1 MNERIE
7 KMENIFSP
15 RSVALIGASNNVAKW
30 GGIVAINLIL
40 GGFKG
45 KLYPVNPKE
54 ASVHGVPAYVSVKE
68 IPDEIDLAVIIVP
81 AAGVPDIISDCAA
94 KGIGAAVVITS
105 GFGELGEEGKV
116 LQNEMLR
123 RARAGG
129 MVLVGPNGQGI
140 AAPDA
145 KFYPWFPTFRP
156 DPGAIGIASQSGGIS
171 TELSE
176 QLAEFG
182 FGCSKVVSTGN
193 CADLS
198 WPDYLAY
205 FRQDPSTK
213 VVLLYMEGAQ
223 DGRAFFHEAKKT
235 ALEKPVILI
244 KSGRTQEGGR
254 AASSHTGSMAGSDA
268 VFDGVCKQA
277 GLIRAKTLEEA
288 VVLAAAFVTTPLPRG
303 RRVCVLTGGGGQGV
317 LTADALAARG
327 LTLPPLSEATV
338 KKLREQLP
346 AWWHPNNPVDM
357 VAGLGYGGP
366 TEIIPILMESD
377 DFDGII
383 FNGIGWI
390 YSMVD
395 PVNNPQETNMVRKGA
410 QRVIDKE
417 VELSHVLTEYSGKWG
432 LPLLICSKVA
442 RLAIRREYE
451 AILNLLRKDIMLYP
465 TAHDVVNVFS
475 ALADRYEFL
484 KREGALRAN
493 GEHSRPLVETAE

>member
-7 KMENIFSP
+7 KMEKIFSP
-15 RSVALIGASNNVAKW
+15 QSVALVGASNNVAKW
-30 GGIVAINLIL
+30 GGIVAINVLL
-40 GGFKG
+40 GGFPG

-54 ASVHGVPAYVSVKE
+54 ETVHGVPAYASVKD
-68 IPDEIDLAVIIVP
+68 IADKIDLAVIIVP
-81 AAGVPDIISDCAA
+81 ASGVPDVISDCVA

-105 GFGELGEEGKV
+105 GFSELGEKGRT
-116 LQNEMLR
+116 LQDEMLR

-140 AAPDA
+140 AAPDS

-156 DPGAIGIASQSGGIS
+156 DPGVIGIASQSGGIS

-176 QLAEFG
+176 QLADFG

-205 FRQDPSTK
+205 FRQDPATR

-223 DGRAFFHEAKKT
+223 DGRAFFQEAKKI

-244 KSGRTQEGGR
+244 KSGRTLEGGR
-254 AASSHTGSMAGSDA
+254 AASSHTGSMAGLDA
-268 VFDGVCKQA
+268 VFDGVCRQA

-288 VVLAAAFVTTPLPRG
+288 AVLAAAFVTTPLPKG

-317 LTADALAARG
+317 LTSDALAERG
-327 LTLPPLSEATV
+327 LNLPPLSQATIAR
-338 KKLREQLP
+338 LRKQLP
-346 AWWHPNNPVDM
+346 AWWNPNNPVDM

-366 TEIIPILMESD
+366 REIIPILMESG

-395 PVNNPQETNMVRKGA
+395 PVNNPQEQNMIRKGA
-410 QRVIDKE
+410 QRVIDDE
-417 VELSHVLTEYSGKWG
+417 VDLSHVLIEYSNKWG
-432 LPLLICSKVA
+432 LPLLINSKVV
-442 RLAIRREYE
+442 RQAIRRDYG
-451 AILNLLRKDIMLYP
+451 AVLNLLNKGIMVYP
-465 TAHDVVNVFS
+465 NAHHVVNAFS
-475 ALADRYEFL
+475 ALADRYAFL
-484 KREGALRAN
+484 KREGTVRA
-493 GEHSRPLVETAE
+493 